1 MRELGI
7 NWTIADNFG
16 WGILGRNI
24 ATTLASAGGWR
35 PILLQEPGRLGFPP
49 LDQVLAQEFLRR
61 SAARRRSIAER
72 SEDSTVTLDFPVLH
86 ALGNGA
92 APAFA
97 TELPELRGGWN
108 AAITFIENT
117 FLTPVQVK
125 VFNDFDR
132 VVGGSSWTTRVLRER
147 GVENVETCLQGID
160 RTIFHPAPRRDAL
173 PGKFLIFSAG
183 KFEFRKGQD
192 TVIAAFRNFH
202 QRHPDA
208 ALIAVWGNDWP
219 RALGVERFRLSRHIQ
234 GPPPLIT
241 DTEIDWPAFA
251 KREALPGDAFAF
263 FNKVRHGELGQL
275 IRQCDVAIFPNR
287 AEGGTNL
294 AAMEAMACGVP
305 TILSANTGHLDLIG
319 PDNCLALQAQGPV
332 ALDIS
337 GFHTDGW
344 GEPDVEEMVE
354 TLEHVYRNRDAM
366 AERGRAG
373 AQSMEP
379 LDWDQ
384 QVPAL
389 LSACGLGGPDRPG

>member
-1 MRELGI
+1 VRELGI
-7 NWTIADNFG
+7 NWGVADNFG

-24 ATTLASAGGWR
+24 ATTLASIGDWR
-35 PILLQEPGRLGFPP
+35 PILLREPGRLGLPP
-49 LDQVLAQEFLRR
+49 LDQILAQEFLRR
-61 SAARRRSIAER
+61 SAAMRRSIAER
-72 SEDSTVTLDFPVLH
+72 SADSVVTLDFPVLH

-97 TELPELRGGWN
+97 SESPKLRGGRN
-108 AAITFIENT
+108 AAVTFMENT
-117 FLTPVQVK
+117 FLTREQVR
-125 VFNDFDR
+125 VLNDFDR
-132 VVGGSSWTTRVLRER
+132 VVGGSSWITGVLAEW
-147 GVENVETCLQGID
+147 GVEKVQTCLQGID
-160 RTIFHPAPRRDAL
+160 RTIFHPAPSRDAS

-183 KFEFRKGQD
+183 KFEFRKSQD
-192 TVIAAFRNFH
+192 AVVAAFRNFH

-219 RALGVERFRLSRHIQ
+219 RTEGVGRFSLSRHIQ
-234 GPPPLIT
+234 GPPPLKT

-251 KREALPGDAFAF
+251 KREALPGDAFAI
-263 FNKVRHGELGQL
+263 FNNVRHGDLGQL

-294 AAMEAMACGVP
+294 AAMEAMACGIP

-319 PDNCLALQAQGPV
+319 PENCLALHRQGPV
-332 ALDIS
+332 ALDIPD
-337 GFHTDGW
+337 FHTDGW

-354 TLEHVYRNRDAM
+354 TLEHAYQDRDAM
-366 AERGRAG
+366 AARGHAG

-379 LDWDQ
+379 LSWDH

-389 LSACGLGGPDRPG
+389 LSACGL